1 MRLFD
6 EAIGDIGRFVKRKR
20 DKGPFWQ
27 AEADIPASWP
37 RADHNNIVLKSD
49 TGLELGGPGTESLSF
64 LVWTNNPSLVSDHKI
79 TLVGAD
85 LGEIS
90 QPTLPFGK
98 VVIVAG
104 HDFGPENTHERF
116 REMDLLRLDLALKGY
131 MVRGVSQELKEWSRI
146 SREALNN
153 GFSVATLGSALIDKY
168 KELDYITAAEVLFVS
183 SSAETINELRPTGE
197 KVRDTI
203 SAMRKMI
210 EELSYDCANCD
221 FQKICQEIDDLKM
234 LRKSLIKPK

>member
-6 EAIGDIGRFVKRKR
+6 EAIGDIGRFVNEKR

-27 AEADIPASWP
+27 SEAETPVSWP

-49 TGLELGGPGTESLSF
+49 TGLELGGPDAESLSF
-64 LVWTNNPSLVSDHKI
+64 LVWTNSPSLVSDHNI

-85 LGEIS
+85 FGDIS
-90 QPTLPFGK
+90 QPTHPFGK

-104 HDFGPENTHERF
+104 RDFSPENAHDRF
-116 REMDLLRLDLALKGY
+116 RELDLLRLDLALKGY

-146 SREALNN
+146 SKEALNI
-153 GFSVATLGSALIDKY
+153 GFSVETLGSALIDKY
-168 KELDYITAAEVLFVS
+168 KELDYVTAAEVIFIS

-197 KVRDTI
+197 RVKDTI

-221 FQKICQEIDDLKM
+221 FQEICQEIDDLKM
-234 LRKSLIKPK
+234 FKKL